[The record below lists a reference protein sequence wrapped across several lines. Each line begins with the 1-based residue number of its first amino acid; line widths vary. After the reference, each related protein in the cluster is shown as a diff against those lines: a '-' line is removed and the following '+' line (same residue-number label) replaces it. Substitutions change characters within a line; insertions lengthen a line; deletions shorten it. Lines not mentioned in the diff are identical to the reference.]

1 MDYLLKEYLMVLFGR
16 GPRTLRRWFEAG
28 LIPNA
33 YRTKGGGQRR
43 HWRIKTPA
51 GMTPDLY
58 WQWVAIGDDGQGN
71 KGGFDS
77 PFAGR
82 FFARALEEKI
92 FPPAF
97 LKWAKQAE
105 YNIGQHLTENPRGR
119 RVRPERL
126 ARELAMVDGR
136 ATRRQ
141 RP

>member
-16 GPRTLRRWFEAG
+16 GPRTLRRWFEVG

-58 WQWVAIGDDGQGN
+58 WKWVAIGDDGRGDN
-71 KGGFDS
+71 DGFGS
-77 PFAGR
+77 PFDGR
-82 FFARALEEKI
+82 FFARALEQKT

-97 LKWAKQAE
+97 LKWARQAQE
-105 YNIGQHLTENPRGR
+105 NIERHLHENPRGR
-119 RVRPERL
+119 TVRPERL
-126 ARELAMVDGR
+126 ARELAMFDGR
-136 ATRRQ
+136 TTRR
-141 RP
+141 